1 MADMARAGGIDV
13 LTGDYL
19 AEVTMLILGKA
30 RAKDPTKG
38 YAATFLP
45 HLDAALE
52 HLVANRIRLV
62 VNAGGLNPGGL
73 AAATRDLI
81 ARHGHELRV
90 SHVDGDD
97 VFGRLDALQQ
107 AGHRLAHLTSGEPL
121 TSWPHQ
127 PLTANAYLGGFGIAR
142 ALDNGAD
149 IVITGR
155 VADASVVVGAAA
167 WWWSWTPHDYDALA
181 GAVCAGHVIEC
192 GAQATGGNFSG
203 FGSIADLTEPGFP
216 IAEIAADGSSVI
228 TKNPGT
234 GGAVT
239 TDTVTAQLLYE
250 IGEPAYLNSDVITH
264 LDTATL
270 CDLGDDRVEIH
281 GVRGSPPPPTTK
293 VAITGIGGWENSAV
307 LALTGTDLDAK
318 AALVERSVR
327 RYADSVDGIDAVAL
341 DRIGKAQHDPDNQDA
356 ATELLRIAVQGTEQ
370 AAGRAFSSRIVE
382 LALSS
387 YPGLYA
393 LGPPQPGSAF
403 GVYWPALLDQSMLE
417 HTVHHHDGTTEIV
430 VPATAPDAEGAAAPP
445 AEPSPGA
452 CRRRH
457 RRATSWSPSR
467 SASSCMPAPA
477 TKAATRTSVSG
488 YATGQPGTGS
498 RRPSPS
504 TSSDA
509 CFPKHASSRSRA
521 TSSPTW
527 APSTSCSEDCSEPA
541 PPPPCASTRKPRR
554 SANGCAHA
562 ASRCRALLWRPQL
575 VGACDMAAAN
585 TCVAYDAIEKRP
597 PAAGREPRQ
606 GPRLGWQ
613 RPGRAPP

>member
-1 MADMARAGGIDV
+1 VGQHDRGSDEMTAAPGQGQRAIRVGNCSGFYGDRASAMADMARAGGIDV

-52 HLVANRIRLV
+52 YLVANRIRLV

-81 ARHGHELRV
+81 ARRGHQLRV

-107 AGHRLAHLTSGEPL
+107 AGHPLPHLTSGERL

-155 VADASVVVGAAA
+155 VADASLVVGAAA
-167 WWWSWTPHDYDALA
+167 WWWAWTAHDYHALA

-203 FGSIADLTEPGFP
+203 FRAVADLTQPGFP

-228 TKNPGT
+228 TKHPGT

-250 IGEPAYLNSDVITH
+250 IGEPAYLNPDVTAH

-270 CDLGDDRVEIH
+270 SDLDDDRVQIR
-281 GVRGSPPPPTTK
+281 GVQGSPPPPTTK
-293 VAITGIGGWENSAV
+293 VAITGIGGWENSV
-307 LALTGTDLDAK
+307 VFALTGTDLDAK

-327 RYADSVDGIDAVAL
+327 RYAESVDGIDVVAL
-341 DRIGKAQHDPDNQDA
+341 DRIGQAQPDPDTQNA
-356 ATELLRIAVQGTEQ
+356 GTELLRVAVQGTQQ
-370 AAGRAFSSRIVE
+370 AAGRAFSSRMVE
-382 LALSS
+382 LGLSS

-403 GVYWPALLDQSMLE
+403 GVYWPALLDQSTLE
-417 HTVHHHDGTTEIV
+417 HTVHHHHGTTEIV
-430 VPATAPDAEGAAAPP
+430 VPATAPDAEGAGAPP
-445 AEPSPGA
+445 AEPSLAP
-452 CRRRH
+452 
-457 RRATSWSPSR
+457 
-467 SASSCMPAPA
+467 SASAPSSDELVVVSLGELVHARSGDKGGDANLGVWVRDPAAGEWLQSTLTVEELRRLLPE
-477 TKAATRTSVSG
+477 TRQLAVSRYELPNLG
-488 YATGQPGTGS
+488 AVNFVVQGLLGTG
-498 RRPSPS
+498 
-504 TSSDA
+504 
-509 CFPKHASSRSRA
+509 A
-521 TSSPTW
+521 TSSLRLDAQAKALGEW
-527 APSTSCSEDCSEPA
+527 L
-541 PPPPCASTRKPRR
+541 R
-554 SANGCAHA
+554 SRSINVP
-562 ASRCRALLWRPQL
+562 RALLE
-575 VGACDMAAAN
+575 AA
-585 TCVAYDAIEKRP
+585 T
-597 PAAGREPRQ
+597 
-606 GPRLGWQ
+606 GPSV
-613 RPGRAPP
+613 